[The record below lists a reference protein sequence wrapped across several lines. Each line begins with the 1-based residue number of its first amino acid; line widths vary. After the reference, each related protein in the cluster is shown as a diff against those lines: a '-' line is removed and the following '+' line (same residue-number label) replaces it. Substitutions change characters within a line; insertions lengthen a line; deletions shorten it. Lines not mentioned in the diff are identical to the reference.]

1 MLSSLNFTTFKFQ
14 IKKNMKAITVFL
26 FLIFCYSCT
35 PKEFKTQSQEKPET
49 EIVPQIVAKK
59 DSIKQDTIEFISY
72 NDDFD
77 YSQLN
82 GKKGKEEIT
91 FVNDQNND
99 RSFLRGDLIAIEWKN
114 DSIYIAGDGETPQN
128 AQWIVSAKKIRDG
141 NVSKFRK
148 EYGKELKYLLS
159 NEDELSES
167 YRDHLYQL
175 AEYYVSNSK
184 KDLIKLTIKNKEDL
198 GYSIE
203 KRNKGDKDYYVLGFH
218 TESEHKINTFQ
229 WLYIDPE
236 NDKIYEYD
244 LPNDRLIY
252 FP

>member
-1 MLSSLNFTTFKFQ
+1 MRS
-14 IKKNMKAITVFL
+14 IIVFL
-26 FLIFCYSCT
+26 FLAFCSSCSQT
-35 PKEFKTQSQEKPET
+35 ELKNQSTEEPKK
-49 EIVPQIVAKK
+49 EIVRKIVAEK
-59 DSIKQDTIEFISY
+59 DPIKQDTIEFVSY

-99 RSFLRGDLIAIEWKN
+99 RSLLRGDLIAIEWKN

-128 AQWIVSAKKIRDG
+128 AQWIVTAKKIKDG

-148 EYGKELKYLLS
+148 EYGKQLKYLQS
-159 NEDELSES
+159 KEDQLSES

-175 AEYYVSNSK
+175 AEYYVANSK
-184 KDLIKLTIKNKEDL
+184 KDLIKLAIKYKEDL
-198 GYSIE
+198 GYSVE
-203 KRNKGDKDYYVLGFH
+203 KQSRDDKEYYVLGFY

-236 NDKIYEYD
+236 SDKIYEYD
-244 LPNDRLIY
+244 LPTDKLIY

>member
-1 MLSSLNFTTFKFQ
+1 MRV
-14 IKKNMKAITVFL
+14 IIL
-26 FLIFCYSCT
+26 FLLFTICFSCT
-35 PKEFKTQSQEKPET
+35 PTETKNQSTDDPEK
-49 EIVPQIVAKK
+49 EIVQKIVTNK
-59 DSIKQDTIEFISY
+59 DTIKQDTIEFISY

-99 RSFLRGDLIAIEWKN
+99 RSFLRGDLIAIEWKS
-114 DSIYIAGDGETPQN
+114 DSIYIAGDGETPEN
-128 AQWIVSAKKIRDG
+128 AQWIVSAKRIKDG

-159 NEDELSES
+159 KEDELSES

-175 AEYYVSNSK
+175 AEYYVANSK

-203 KRNKGDKDYYVLGFH
+203 KRNWENKDYYVLGFY

>member
-1 MLSSLNFTTFKFQ
+1 MRAV
-14 IKKNMKAITVFL
+14 IVFL
-26 FLIFCYSCT
+26 FLVFCSSCT
-35 PKEFKTQSQEKPET
+35 PSEPKQESADETKTEVIQS
-49 EIVPQIVAKK
+49 IVAEK
-59 DSIKQDTIEFISY
+59 DSLEHDTIEFISY

-82 GKKGKEEIT
+82 GKKDKQELSFI
-91 FVNDQNND
+91 NDKNND
-99 RSFLRGDLIAIEWKN
+99 RSLLRGDLIAIDWKN

-128 AQWIVSAKKIRDG
+128 AQWIVSAKKIKDG

-148 EYGKELKYLLS
+148 EYGKQIKYYHS
-159 NEDELSES
+159 KEDEISVTYL
-167 YRDHLYQL
+167 DHLYKL
-175 AEYYVSNSK
+175 AEYYIANSK
-184 KDLIKLTIKNKEDL
+184 KDLIRLHLKNKDEL
-198 GYSIE
+198 AYSIE
-203 KRNKGDKDYYVLGFH
+203 KRNKNDKEYYVLGIY

-236 NDKIYEYD
+236 TDKIYEYD